1 MWKYIPNVGK
11 EQSSIW
17 WLNGNPEGGGL
28 GFESDICYTFPGALH
43 VCTVHENLTTFY
55 NKIYFVETHYKNPL
69 YELYY

>member
-28 GFESDICYTFPGALH
+28 GFESDIHMLHFSWGAARLH
-43 VCTVHENLTTFY
+43 SPRKLDDILQQILFCGNTL
-55 NKIYFVETHYKNPL
+55 
-69 YELYY
+69 